1 MPKPVSLQDQRGS
14 IDKSKITL
22 GGAKA
27 FDKLCKNRFNGATI
41 LENTHI
47 GDDQSPSLKKVLS
60 DIAATTPANASLVQ
74 QFETDLSLHLS
85 PVSISQVLTD
95 YNTIHQA
102 LCDALKADPTP
113 PDFDI
118 LALPA
123 YLEELKQESL
133 KEVEKI
139 YNQQRQALE
148 LFLDTEI
155 AKPNGLLAPNT
166 KHIGGL
172 DPGTVKQKILDS
184 FEENHKKICA
194 EFDGK
199 TKDKDEDSINNAIE
213 NVKEFLVKNVIRINV
228 AHELQVEEEKSILT
242 RTLLT
247 QQMEEQRKQAI
258 LQKNSG
264 AIANQNKGNDYKGVD
279 ISKLKG
285 LKNSCG
291 YPFESLARR
300 LWSHLPL
307 PTSTEPSFED
317 IVSNTEKLV
326 LQMLASGADP
336 IRLKITLED
345 QSNQDLAKYL
355 TRVAIAACM
364 RAGVDPSKI
373 VITAPQAT
381 SQSDQNPNY
390 QSQVVCGQVSKDKT
404 ITAKE
409 AYENTALT
417 SMKKGMLWNTK
428 NYPIK
433 KGWEFEE
440 LEKHNI
446 NQRKIFTDLSN
457 SGNNTAQIRQEFQNF
472 KRNAQQ
478 SGAQITPP
486 GTTTAP
492 ASQQGAQASTPGAAA
507 NTNTAT
513 VSVLPSGT
521 TGATGATGP
530 NSPAP

>member
-1 MPKPVSLQDQRGS
+1 MPRPVSLQDQRGS

-60 DIAATTPANASLVQ
+60 DIAATTPANAPLVQ
-74 QFETDLSLHLS
+74 QFETDLSLRLS
-85 PVSISQVLTD
+85 PSLISQVLTD

-102 LCDALKADPTP
+102 LCDALKKDPTP

-133 KEVEKI
+133 KEVQTI
-139 YNQQRQALE
+139 YDKQKHDLE
-148 LFLDTEI
+148 TFLNAEI
-155 AKPNGLLAPNT
+155 AKPNGLLAQN
-166 KHIGGL
+166 IGGL
-172 DPGTVKQKILDS
+172 DPVTVKQKILDS
-184 FEENHKKICA
+184 FAENHKKICA

-228 AHELQVEEEKSILT
+228 AHELQVEEEESILK

-264 AIANQNKGNDYKGVD
+264 AIANQNTGNDYKGVD

-300 LWSHLPL
+300 FVSHIPL
-307 PTSTEPSFED
+307 LTEPSFED
-317 IVSNTEKLV
+317 IVSTTEDLV

-345 QSNQDLAKYL
+345 PSNQDLAKYL

-364 RAGVDPSKI
+364 CAGVDPSKI

-381 SQSDQNPNY
+381 SQSDKNPNY

-417 SMKKGMLWNTK
+417 DIEKRLIRSDRKA
-428 NYPIK
+428 YPME

-457 SGNNTAQIRQEFQNF
+457 SGKNTAQIIQEFQNF

-478 SGAQITPP
+478 AQQPGAQITPP
-486 GTTTAP
+486 GTTAAP
-492 ASQQGAQASTPGAAA
+492 TSQQGPQASTPGAA

-513 VSVLPSGT
+513 VSVLPSG
-521 TGATGATGP
+521 ATGP
-530 NSPAP
+530 NFPAP